1 MIAAVSVL
9 GRILSILAL
18 ISLFWI
24 GAVKAQAIPK
34 SIQQG
39 GSDAA
44 LRDRKNAWTVGITS
58 DAIQE
63 GLKIAADVLSAPCGR
78 RR

>member
-24 GAVKAQAIPK
+24 DAVKAQAILK

-44 LRDRKNAWTVGITS
+44 LRAAKTRGPSASLPMRFRKA
-58 DAIQE
+58 
-63 GLKIAADVLSAPCGR
+63 
-78 RR
+78 